1 MTTTA
6 ASLGTDQPTYIPA
19 ISDPD
24 VCPRCRAHQ
33 CELVCPTGCYA
44 TRPDGRMELDVS
56 RCVSCRA
63 CVVICYELSN
73 IAWLPGPSTRD

>member
-1 MTTTA
+1 MTETA
-6 ASLGTDQPTYIPA
+6 SIATERTGYVPA

-33 CELVCPTGCYA
+33 CALVCPTGCYA
-44 TRPDGRMELDVS
+44 TRTDGRMELDVS

-63 CVVICYELSN
+63 CVVICYEFGN
-73 IAWLPGPSTRD
+73 VAWQPGARSGA